1 MIRRCIKRVRFTQ
14 FLLLRPKHTRNG
26 AEHYFSHVRDPD
38 RVSIANFSSGL
49 DYRMGADAAV
59 NWAQAAEQTYSAN
72 DFSARAKQIVADHDP
87 STGPLFLY
95 LPFQSVHSPYEV
107 PKAYEQAMAKYS
119 QRGVYAGMVYALDEA
134 IGYVRRVR
142 WFHFR
147 AHRLTT
153 KPKQKNGAY
162 LAM

>member
-38 RVSIANFSSGL
+38 RVSIQNFSSGL

-72 DFSARAKQIVADHDP
+72 DFSARAKQIVDAHDP
-87 STGPLFLY
+87 STPLFLY

-107 PKAYEQAMAKYS
+107 PKAYQQAMAKYS

-134 IGYVRRVR
+134 IGYVRRRVYL
-142 WFHFR
+142 FHVC
-147 AHRLTT
+147 AHRVT
-153 KPKQKNGAY
+153 AE
-162 LAM
+162 